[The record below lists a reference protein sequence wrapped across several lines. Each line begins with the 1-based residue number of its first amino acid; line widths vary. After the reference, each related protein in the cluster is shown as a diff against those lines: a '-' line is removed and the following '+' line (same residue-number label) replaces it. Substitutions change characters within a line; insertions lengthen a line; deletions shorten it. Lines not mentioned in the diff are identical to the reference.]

1 MWDFLFYFIFL
12 NLIMAETD
20 MLKPVNSQCSRD
32 IDEPFQ
38 YFLYNTKISNN
49 SLLPLP
55 LHLSL
60 YCTQLVLFLFLGY
73 LLS

>member
-1 MWDFLFYFIFL
+1 
-12 NLIMAETD
+12 MAETD

-60 YCTQLVLFLFLGY
+60 YCPQLVFLFFGC